1 MLRIFPDM
9 YVLQHAYPAAYAVE
23 FLPVQTM
30 PLTWCL
36 RQVFFRPC
44 ALLATVSL
52 VLHVPH
58 FVQALQRASD
68 RAVGLE
74 LQHMRERKH
83 VFKKARPVGGSSKKE
98 QGGKAGSSKESQ
110 GQGSK
115 QQKKTKLS
123 FAEDEEEEEEQ

>member
-1 MLRIFPDM
+1 MLRIFPDV

-52 VLHVPH
+52 VLHGPH
-58 FVQALQRASD
+58 VQWCATFCAGAAAS
-68 RAVGLE
+68 V
-74 LQHMRERKH
+74 
-83 VFKKARPVGGSSKKE
+83 
-98 QGGKAGSSKESQ
+98 
-110 GQGSK
+110 
-115 QQKKTKLS
+115 
-123 FAEDEEEEEEQ
+123 

>member
-1 MLRIFPDM
+1 MGHM
-9 YVLQHAYPAAYAVE
+9 GNG
-23 FLPVQTM
+23 
-30 PLTWCL
+30 
-36 RQVFFRPC
+36 
-44 ALLATVSL
+44 
-52 VLHVPH
+52 VPH
-58 FVQALQRASD
+58 FVQALQRAYD

-74 LQHMRERKH
+74 LQHVRERKH

-115 QQKKTKLS
+115 QQNKKTKLS